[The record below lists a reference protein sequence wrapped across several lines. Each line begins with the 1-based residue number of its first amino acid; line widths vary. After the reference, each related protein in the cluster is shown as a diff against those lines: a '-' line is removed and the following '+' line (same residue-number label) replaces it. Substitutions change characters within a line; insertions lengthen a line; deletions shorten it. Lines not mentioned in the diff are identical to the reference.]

1 MIRWT
6 DDLRK
11 HLPPGR
17 GVGQL
22 PPPRKKPHSLTK
34 LWNDAHTGFGAK
46 ARTFLKSRHGLS
58 ALVNRTVAVFAHK
71 GKVANNPDWDSEVFG
86 LAMQVGMASINDWE
100 SDAGG
105 TYKILRYAM
114 ARGGRETMEAWLYA
128 CRIDLKVE
136 SSWQVGKRVCTTALE
151 LKDRPEL
158 GRAFD
163 NRYGTHPVA
172 KALDEL
178 RLLLALA
185 DQAEYDAAV
194 EVARESWDLL
204 TPRMKA
210 MMVYLLPTL
219 VDEAVALAS
228 TGSPDHRQN
237 WWAWL
242 AMTGRQPTAFAALAS
257 GASWNAAKILYP
269 LAACGEEA
277 VPVLVGFAKATPDY
291 AQAAVG
297 PLACIVCEESASFL
311 AGHTDVDHARAFF
324 LENTEL
330 AMRHLPEG
338 DAVRDEVVRSNPEL
352 NPDAKPTVDDA
363 ALPELFR
370 RPVKSKLKEFEV
382 WKLHNDLVI
391 RGTDTVLS
399 PAQFEQLGKV
409 LCKAKGRLP
418 PADRSALQQLFDPD
432 SAQLFATALAD
443 EYLAQG
449 YYKTGKWTFRSLM
462 VFGGNETVDRL
473 GTAAAKMDYPN
484 QCAVVEILEGIGSE
498 HALIRVA
505 HFANKGRGRGFKN
518 AAKSAM
524 NRIARAKGLDNNQL
538 QDRLVPKL
546 GLDDKGRLHLDYG
559 PRSFTVGFDEKLKP
573 FVIDD
578 KGKKR
583 VNLPKPGKKDDPEL
597 APVSEKRWKTLKKD
611 VRTIASTQISRFE
624 ESLRIR
630 RRWEQD
636 EFQKYLV
643 THPLIGHLTRRLVW
657 GIYTLGG
664 KLLVSF
670 RVDEEHAWLDAEDEA
685 IDKAAG
691 QIGLVHPLQLT
702 AEERAAWGEVLA
714 DYEIMQPFPQLSRP
728 VYPPDSEDSNKVLQE
743 LDGATILGGH
753 LFRLLN
759 AGWTRG
765 GVQDAGQWYE
775 AWTAGEGFNLTVATD
790 HGVNIGG
797 GYGTDEP
804 STVTLKVRSE
814 GPEPVAWSEAV
825 LDLTHLL
832 S

>member
-6 DDLRK
+6 DDLLK

-22 PPPRKKPHSLTK
+22 PAPPKKAPSLTK
-34 LWNDAHTGFGAK
+34 LWNDARTGFQSKDLFLDNANGLSELV
-46 ARTFLKSRHGLS
+46 ARTK
-58 ALVNRTVAVFAHK
+58 ALFQTG
-71 GKVANNPDWDSEVFG
+71 GKPGSNQAWDTEVFG
-86 LAMQVGMASINDWE
+86 LGIRVGMATINDYT
-100 SDAGG
+100 SDNGG
-105 TYKILRYAM
+105 AFKILRYTM
-114 ARGGRETMEAWLYA
+114 ARGGRNTMEAWLYA
-128 CRIDLKVE
+128 CRIDLVAAQE
-136 SSWQVGKRVCTTALE
+136 WVDRRRVFTTTLE
-151 LKDRPEL
+151 LKTMPEL
-158 GRAFD
+158 GRAFGSH
-163 NRYGTHPVA
+163 YGAHPVFR
-172 KALDEL
+172 ALDEL
-178 RLLLALA
+178 RLLLARA
-185 DQAEYDAAV
+185 EQAEYDAAV
-194 EVARESWDLL
+194 AVALEAWDGLSD
-204 TPRMKA
+204 RMKA

-219 VDEAVALAS
+219 GEQAVALAALPAVADS
-228 TGSPDHRQN
+228 QYWRP
-237 WWAWL
+237 WL
-242 AMTGRQPTAFAALAS
+242 AMTGNNPTAFRELAL
-257 GASWNAAKILYP
+257 GTTWNAATVLYP

-277 VPVLVGFAKATPDY
+277 LPVLLGFAESRPEY
-291 AQAAVG
+291 AQTVVG
-297 PLACIVCEESASFL
+297 PVSCIVSEQSAAFL
-311 AGHTDVDHARAFF
+311 AGHTEVDHARTFF
-324 LENTEL
+324 LENTDL
-330 AMRHLPEG
+330 AMKHLPQG
-338 DAVRDEVVRSNPEL
+338 NAVREEVVRSNPEL
-352 NPDAKPTVDDA
+352 NPDAKPTADDA

-370 RPVKSKLKEFEV
+370 RTVKGKLKEFEV
-382 WKLHNDLVI
+382 WKLHTDLVV

-409 LCKAKGRLP
+409 LCKAQGRIP
-418 PADRSALQQLFDPD
+418 PADRAALRQLLDPE
-432 SAQLFATALAD
+432 SAQTFADAIAD
-443 EYLAQG
+443 TYLAQG
-449 YYKTGKWTFRSLM
+449 YRKTGKWTFRSLM
-462 VFGGNETVDRL
+462 VFGGNDTVDRL
-473 GTAAAKMDYPN
+473 GSAAAKMDYPN

-546 GLDDKGRLHLDYG
+546 GLDPKGQLHLDYG

-573 FVIDD
+573 YVVDD

-583 VNLPKPGKKDDPEL
+583 ASLPKPGKSDDAEI

-636 EFQKYLV
+636 EFQQHLV

-664 KLLVSF
+664 KLQLSF
-670 RVDEEHAWLDAEDEA
+670 RVDEEHAWLDAQDEP
-685 IDKAAG
+685 AAKVAG
-691 QIGLVHPLQLT
+691 HIGLVHPLQLT
-702 AEERAAWGEVLA
+702 PQERAAWGEVLA
-714 DYEIMQPFPQLSRP
+714 DYEIMQPFLQLSRP
-728 VYPPDSEDSNKVLQE
+728 VYPPGSEDSDKVLQE

-765 GVQDAGQWYE
+765 GVEDAGQWYE

-797 GYGTDEP
+797 GYGTDEA
-804 STVTLKVRSE
+804 STVSLKVRSE